1 MQAGTHSTHAVS
13 LCPTYTFSFS
23 LSLSQLSPPPCL
35 DGANKKPRLLAF
47 PVCRV
52 LGPTNPLSPNSEF
65 LNCPTLRATTGQDI
79 SGRQSEPDRTTEGE
93 FSVLQNQGLK
103 CCSQFSLFSCLCHS
117 LFLPPLLFSVYC
129 TQALVPVLLFR
140 TQGTSLPRNC

>member
-1 MQAGTHSTHAVS
+1 MLSPSAPHTPSPS
-13 LCPTYTFSFS
+13 LCLFPSCLHLPAWMELTRNHGSWRSPCAESWGQPT
-23 LSLSQLSPPPCL
+23 L
-35 DGANKKPRLLAF
+35 
-47 PVCRV
+47 
-52 LGPTNPLSPNSEF
+52 LSPNSEF
-65 LNCPTLRATTGQDI
+65 LNCPSLRATTGQDI

-117 LFLPPLLFSVYC
+117 LFLPHLLFSVYC